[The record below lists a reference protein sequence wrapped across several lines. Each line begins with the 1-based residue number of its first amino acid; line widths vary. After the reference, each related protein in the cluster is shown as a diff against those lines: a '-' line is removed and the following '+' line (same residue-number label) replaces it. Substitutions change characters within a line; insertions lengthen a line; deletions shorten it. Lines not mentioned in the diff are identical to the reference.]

1 MSNSVAAYAFLGGL
15 LLGVLATCAVRLAPQ
30 NHDCPYRRSLSEIVR
45 QLNEIEKRQAEV
57 LKNYP
62 EFRVVR

>member
-1 MSNSVAAYAFLGGL
+1 MSNSVAVYAFLGGL

-30 NHDCPYRRSLSEIVR
+30 VHDCVYRRDLSEIVR
-45 QLNEIEKRQAEV
+45 QLNEIEKRQSGV
-57 LKNYP
+57 LKNHP